1 MNTCNKYTKTPNTT
15 TTTTTTT
22 DDDAPGEV
30 RQGVITATLT
40 PSQAEETFADESG
53 PHLARDSHVGLPR
66 LRQDPA
72 ERGQE
77 KEVQKGCCHRADTL
91 LRHMESSH

>member
-1 MNTCNKYTKTPNTT
+1 MPQEKWHQ
-15 TTTTTTT
+15 
-22 DDDAPGEV
+22 
-30 RQGVITATLT
+30 RVITATLT
-40 PSQAEETFADESG
+40 PSQAEEPLADESG

-66 LRQDPA
+66 LCQDPA

-91 LRHMESSH
+91 LRHMESRHLKKKKKKRALLERH